1 MFNVFSWM
9 RQTLAQRAASRQ
21 LMQQQ
26 AQRLAVALVRQ
37 AQAAG
42 TLRQLAMVLSM
53 LQAMP
58 WRQAALRALVR
69 QQVALRLVQLPAP
82 LAPNPRQPS
91 RKSSSSKTRR
101 GKSTTRRR
109 P

>member
-37 AQAAG
+37 A
-42 TLRQLAMVLSM
+42 LFMVLSDEGM
-53 LQAMP
+53 
-58 WRQAALRALVR
+58 
-69 QQVALRLVQLPAP
+69 
-82 LAPNPRQPS
+82 
-91 RKSSSSKTRR
+91 T
-101 GKSTTRRR
+101 
-109 P
+109 